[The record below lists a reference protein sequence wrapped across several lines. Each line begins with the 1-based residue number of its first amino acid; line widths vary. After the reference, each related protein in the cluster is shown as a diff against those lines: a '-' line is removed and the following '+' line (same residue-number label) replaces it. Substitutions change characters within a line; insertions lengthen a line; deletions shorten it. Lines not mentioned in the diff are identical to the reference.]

1 MSSDTTDDI
10 GVEQSTAL
18 EPATSDDRLNIAVTG
33 ELKGI
38 GGSNFDAFN
47 GRPIEQL
54 VGTDWLANG
63 QDREQAATARI
74 AAMAGAAPS
83 DELEGM
89 LAAQMVATHNAA
101 MECYRRAMLPEQTS
115 QARDMNLTQANKLTR
130 SYATLL
136 QTLDKRRG
144 RGQQKVTVE
153 HVYVGEGG
161 QAIIGH
167 VEAGSSGRP
176 RVQHSTLRLGHFDQ
190 VSMQSLNESWR
201 VATGGG
207 GKSEDDD

>member
-1 MSSDTTDDI
+1 VTGGDEM
-10 GVEQSTAL
+10 
-18 EPATSDDRLNIAVTG
+18 TSDMADTRTEPHDASQFSASDDPLRIAVTG

-47 GRPIEQL
+47 LRMLEQL
-54 VGTDWLANG
+54 TGTAWLVSG
-63 QDREQAATARI
+63 QDANQASTAQI
-74 AAMAGAAPS
+74 AALAGAAPS

-89 LAAQMVATHNAA
+89 LAAQLVATHNAA
-101 MECYRRAMLPEQTS
+101 MECYRRAMLREQTS

-136 QTLDKRRG
+136 QALDKRRG

-167 VEAGSSGRP
+167 VEAGLGGRSSVHQPPARLQHAMAIPLDVALQGASATEGVGR
-176 RVQHSTLRLGHFDQ
+176 
-190 VSMQSLNESWR
+190 
-201 VATGGG
+201 
-207 GKSEDDD
+207 